1 MNRIDNTQTLKIG
14 KSYFN
19 LSICIVYITILIP
32 SSIKVLSIS
41 LFDIALLPIIVLT
54 IFKFLIEGIRRL
66 KLNKIEYIIIF
77 ILASNI
83 FNYIAKYQLQDENS
97 FLQSVSLNA
106 DFIYI
111 RLCIYAIVTI
121 ITILIVYMIGKRSS
135 LDSEKINILL
145 KHTFIAGIINSS
157 INLFTWAFST
167 NLSFARYN
175 WLPPISGSNG
185 IHINLMILINLI
197 SLLYI
202 FINRLTNNKN
212 DLLALSCFTLS
223 LFNIVLIV
231 SRLAWMQYYICIILT
246 FILLGRRFNLRSL
259 RRYFIYIN
267 LLIFCLIGLLSIL
280 NSDVQVFNL
289 FKEAFQAGGNE
300 LNQGSWLMRFSLYQ
314 KAFNIFLENSI
325 FGCGYGHYI
334 LYSTAS
340 IFFQGLELNVSSPHN
355 GLLTIMSE
363 QGIVGIFLISSL
375 FIIITSILYKLYLSI
390 TNIKILIIIIPFFS
404 YFLVQVLSH
413 LIANST
419 IIPLPGERDT
429 VSFAIFIWLNIGLIT
444 SLNSSNSKFKKL

>member
-1 MNRIDNTQTLKIG
+1 MHRIDNNLESKRG
-14 KSYFN
+14 NSYFN
-19 LSICIVYITILIP
+19 LSIFIIYIVILIP
-32 SSIKVLSIS
+32 SSIKILSIS
-41 LFDIALLPIIVLT
+41 LFDIALLPIIILT
-54 IFKFLIEGIRRL
+54 IFKFFIEGIRRL
-66 KLNKIEYIIIF
+66 KFNKIEYLIIL

-83 FNYIAKYQLQDENS
+83 FSYIANYQLQDENS
-97 FLQSVSLNA
+97 FLQSVALNA

-246 FILLGRRFNLRSL
+246 FILL
-259 RRYFIYIN
+259 
-267 LLIFCLIGLLSIL
+267 
-280 NSDVQVFNL
+280 
-289 FKEAFQAGGNE
+289 
-300 LNQGSWLMRFSLYQ
+300 
-314 KAFNIFLENSI
+314 
-325 FGCGYGHYI
+325 
-334 LYSTAS
+334 
-340 IFFQGLELNVSSPHN
+340 
-355 GLLTIMSE
+355 
-363 QGIVGIFLISSL
+363 
-375 FIIITSILYKLYLSI
+375 
-390 TNIKILIIIIPFFS
+390 
-404 YFLVQVLSH
+404 
-413 LIANST
+413 
-419 IIPLPGERDT
+419 
-429 VSFAIFIWLNIGLIT
+429 
-444 SLNSSNSKFKKL
+444 